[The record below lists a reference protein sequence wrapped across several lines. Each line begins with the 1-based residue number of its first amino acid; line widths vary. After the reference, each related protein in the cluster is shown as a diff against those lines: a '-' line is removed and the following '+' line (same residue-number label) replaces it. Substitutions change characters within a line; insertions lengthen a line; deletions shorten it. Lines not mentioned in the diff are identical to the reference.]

1 MAQDLGESQG
11 QLPEEVN
18 EFLVESHENL
28 DRLDRDLV
36 ALEAD
41 PMDKE
46 RLSSIFRTI
55 HTIKGTCGFLGFQK
69 LESVTHVGEN
79 LLSKLRD
86 GELILNPA
94 ITDALLAMVDAVR
107 EMLAR
112 IESTAS
118 DGEVTYLELIARLT
132 EAAAGSLS
140 GCVAVAP
147 VLAAAPADE
156 PTKVEPVVGNPSQ
169 SEALAPLVVVPPVV
183 ATPDLA
189 SKVAA
194 ADAAKEPIEAKSV
207 ISDSS
212 VRVDVGLLD
221 RLMNL
226 VGELVLARNQILQH
240 TAGEAN
246 SALVATTQR
255 LNLIT
260 SELQEGVMKT
270 RMQPIGTIWSKFPR
284 VVRDLSQSLSK
295 HVRLELEG
303 KETELDRTIIEAIK
317 DPLTHLVRN
326 SVDHGIEMPEIRS
339 ANSKPDE
346 GILTLSAY
354 HEGGYV
360 NIEVIDD
367 GAGIDPLKLK
377 AKAIE
382 KGLITVEQASKMS
395 DREVQHLIFM
405 PGFSTAE
412 KVTNVSGRG
421 VGMDVVKT
429 NIERI
434 GGSIEVNSELGKGS
448 TFKIRIPLTLAIIPA
463 LIIKSAGERFAIPQ
477 VSLVELVRLEA
488 EQAKVDIDAVDG
500 APVCRLRGHLLPLV
514 KLSEVLKLESE
525 LVEDEGA
532 TNIVVLQADHRQF
545 GLVVDHVVDTEEIV
559 VKPLGKQIKSVNT
572 FAGATIMGDGRVA
585 LILDVMGVAKA
596 GHVVSESLDSRS
608 GSVSESRGDY
618 VADKEALLLL
628 GLGHSARVA
637 VPLASVDRLEEFE
650 TDSLEWAGSQP
661 VVQYRNGIMPLLWL
675 ASALGVDA
683 GDASD
688 SKLQVVVHSS
698 LGRSVGIVVGSILD
712 ITEEQVTL
720 DPYGSRDAIR
730 GSAVIQGKVTDVVDL
745 TPLVEAVVGELV
757 GVGVIE

>member
-118 DGEVTYLELIARLT
+118 DGEVTYPELIARLT

-140 GCVAVAP
+140 GSVVAAP
-147 VLAAAPADE
+147 VLAVAPANE
-156 PTKVEPVVGNPSQ
+156 PTKVEPVVDKPIQ
-169 SEALAPLVVVPPVV
+169 PEALAPPVV
-183 ATPDLA
+183 ASPDLA

-429 NIERI
+429 NI
-434 GGSIEVNSELGKGS
+434 
-448 TFKIRIPLTLAIIPA
+448 
-463 LIIKSAGERFAIPQ
+463 
-477 VSLVELVRLEA
+477 
-488 EQAKVDIDAVDG
+488 
-500 APVCRLRGHLLPLV
+500 
-514 KLSEVLKLESE
+514 
-525 LVEDEGA
+525 
-532 TNIVVLQADHRQF
+532 
-545 GLVVDHVVDTEEIV
+545 
-559 VKPLGKQIKSVNT
+559 
-572 FAGATIMGDGRVA
+572 
-585 LILDVMGVAKA
+585 
-596 GHVVSESLDSRS
+596 
-608 GSVSESRGDY
+608 
-618 VADKEALLLL
+618 
-628 GLGHSARVA
+628 
-637 VPLASVDRLEEFE
+637 
-650 TDSLEWAGSQP
+650 
-661 VVQYRNGIMPLLWL
+661 
-675 ASALGVDA
+675 
-683 GDASD
+683 
-688 SKLQVVVHSS
+688 
-698 LGRSVGIVVGSILD
+698 
-712 ITEEQVTL
+712 
-720 DPYGSRDAIR
+720 
-730 GSAVIQGKVTDVVDL
+730 
-745 TPLVEAVVGELV
+745 
-757 GVGVIE
+757 